1 MARGDHP
8 AVQFVT
14 SDLLLSS
21 LLFSPWVL
29 LLSAQDTMPVAGD
42 GIPQQMQE
50 TKFLSQEVLAVWED
64 EKETDV

>member
-1 MARGDHP
+1 M
-8 AVQFVT
+8 QFVT
-14 SDLLLSS
+14 NDLLLSS

-50 TKFLSQEVLAVWED
+50 TQFLLQEVLIVWED